1 MINPLVAAIITGG
14 FVFLLLIWLEDNHP
28 RAYVVAA
35 STAVTVVV
43 GFILANVALALYLR

>member
-1 MINPLVAAIITGG
+1 MVDPIVAGAITGG
-14 FVFLLLIWLEDNHP
+14 VVGLLLIWLEDNHP

-43 GFILANVALALYLR
+43 GFVLANVALALYLR